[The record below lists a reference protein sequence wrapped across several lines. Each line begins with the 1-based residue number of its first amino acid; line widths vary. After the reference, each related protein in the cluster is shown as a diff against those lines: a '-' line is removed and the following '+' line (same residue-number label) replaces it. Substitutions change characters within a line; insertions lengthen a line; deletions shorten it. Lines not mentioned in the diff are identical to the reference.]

1 MTASL
6 KEAFNEKWKA
16 NISKISNPSKDAQNI
31 LSAIK
36 NSVLEFIP
44 ALIGELEEAKREILG
59 LQEELREIKSN
70 SPGPSTDSESDPKEI
85 FSTRYACNAEVRR
98 VQNTL
103 IVEFREGHVL
113 GKGKNLPGA
122 DFIKDI
128 NNEMAE
134 IKDKQGKKPQ
144 DVKPGDLKWTK
155 LSNPRTGA
163 HAESTHYRLSM
174 TRSYSKKALFAM
186 LKHHGRTKYPT
197 MSVRNE
203 TPGFLRSA
211 KHCADHLASLI
222 RTQTDR
228 KTRTRVIFD
237 AKRQAMSLQS
247 ATVVDGETKYVTHA
261 SSDPDPK
268 MLEIAKMPSEVRRGL
283 PEVEE
288 ILRKFEGYDPN
299 FASQD

>member
-1 MTASL
+1 MTTSL

-16 NISKISNPSKDAQNI
+16 NISKISNPSKDTQNI

-134 IKDKQGKKPQ
+134 KNAEYKENLLKVENFVLAKWLQ
-144 DVKPGDLKWTK
+144 DQTIIPGPSAHFGFYLDGQVRCRTI
-155 LSNPRTGA
+155 LS
-163 HAESTHYRLSM
+163 
-174 TRSYSKKALFAM
+174 
-186 LKHHGRTKYPT
+186 
-197 MSVRNE
+197 
-203 TPGFLRSA
+203 
-211 KHCADHLASLI
+211 
-222 RTQTDR
+222 
-228 KTRTRVIFD
+228 
-237 AKRQAMSLQS
+237 
-247 ATVVDGETKYVTHA
+247 
-261 SSDPDPK
+261 
-268 MLEIAKMPSEVRRGL
+268 
-283 PEVEE
+283 
-288 ILRKFEGYDPN
+288 
-299 FASQD
+299 

>member
-16 NISKISNPSKDAQNI
+16 NISKISNPSKDTQNI

-44 ALIGELEEAKREILG
+44 ALISELEDAKREILG

-211 KHCADHLASLI
+211 KHCADGAHTKRTLAKPNPGKTNPGKTNPGKTNPDQNEPWSK
-222 RTQTDR
+222 QTLS
-228 KTRTRVIFD
+228 KTDPGQNEPCQKQTLVKTNPSQVNIPWS
-237 AKRQAMSLQS
+237 KQ
-247 ATVVDGETKYVTHA
+247 YVHYCQ
-261 SSDPDPK
+261 
-268 MLEIAKMPSEVRRGL
+268 LL
-283 PEVEE
+283 
-288 ILRKFEGYDPN
+288 
-299 FASQD
+299 